1 MIAAGSLLTV
11 TEAAERRRSIREFDP
26 TPIPRE
32 HLEQILDVV
41 RRTPS
46 AFNVQ
51 PWRFVVVESPEIKA
65 ELAKA
70 AFNQRQFNTAPAVLV
85 LYTDMADSLA
95 KVDEMLHPGM
105 DDDQKAKVRGTIL
118 GNFGKMTE
126 EGRETWAAAQG
137 NIALGYLLL
146 AIESHGYQSSPMA
159 GFDPEKVKALL
170 ELPSNVRIPAIVAL
184 GIGREEGFEHHRHSV
199 HRISSFV

>member
-1 MIAAGSLLTV
+1 MTV
-11 TEAAERRRSIREFDP
+11 TEAAERRRSIREFEP
-26 TPIPRE
+26 RPIPRE

-51 PWRFVVVESPEIKA
+51 PWRFVVVESPQVKA

-85 LYTDMADSLA
+85 LYTDMADALA

-105 DDDQKAKVRGTIL
+105 DDTQKDRVRGTIL
-118 GNFGKMTE
+118 ARFSKMTE
-126 EGRETWAAAQG
+126 EERETWAAAQG

-159 GFDPEKVKALL
+159 GFDPDKVKTLL
-170 ELPSNVRIPAIVAL
+170 DLPANVRIPAIVAV
-184 GIGREEGFEHHRHSV
+184 GIGTEEGFEHHRHSL